1 MIVLWFGKALVQQE
15 EVGDIYD
22 DAVMAKSLLRL
33 VC

>member
-15 EVGDIYD
+15 KVGDIYD
-22 DAVMAKSLLRL
+22 DAIMAESLLRL